1 MAKRFEL
8 QRAFSM
14 PSSRGAERV
23 VRELF
28 VPPSAG
34 EVRPWVAGAVVVD
47 FKSYLER
54 GAATRTPR
62 TSP

>member
-1 MAKRFEL
+1 MARHFEL
-8 QRAFSM
+8 DRALSTS
-14 PSSRGAERV
+14 PVAGVDRV
-23 VRELF
+23 VRAWF
-28 VPPSAG
+28 VPHEPS
-34 EVRPWVAGAVVVD
+34 VAGAVVVD